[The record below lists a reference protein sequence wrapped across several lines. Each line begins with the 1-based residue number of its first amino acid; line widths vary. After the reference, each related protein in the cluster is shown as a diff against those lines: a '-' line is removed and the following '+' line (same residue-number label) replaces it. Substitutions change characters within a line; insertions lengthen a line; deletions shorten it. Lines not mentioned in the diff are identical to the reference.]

1 MSWKG
6 KFLPTAPKV
15 EKRPRDDDDNDDDE
29 DKDDKKKDKRSKNDA
44 ILSVLVQNDNTLRK
58 FFNVKKDAESLA
70 LQSLYS
76 YRYDSLLAFLA
87 SRPDF
92 EMLIGFMYQKNLNVI
107 AIVDRFTK
115 ATEAIYS
122 SDTTDAE
129 KSKFSAIEVAY
140 VDLVFKSLYKLDSV
154 YDQKN
159 KEKFHAALVNL
170 FLAQFEATPEVI
182 AIIDFDEEEDEFG
195 DILLQDRIDQ
205 LFEVLSKSIRD
216 RTGQQPLN
224 LADIVQQRIL
234 SFLSDNDFNNYCKT
248 TKGLAE
254 ICESGRW
261 KDAISD
267 LRFERQFEKDAVE
280 VLQLRFRFYP
290 TTDRTV
296 NFRNAA
302 IRVAKFF
309 NQLFDSAEK
318 EKKTLT
324 LEEKKQIIEEKV
336 TANYGVGNL
345 STYSD
350 IPLVLYFLGKLHPTF
365 AEEFFFSMFAI
376 HERAVK
382 TFLIDGNG
390 KTYNDE
396 LFVEKLGRL
405 NKVNALL
412 EISDEKTIVTL
423 FEKSPNDE
431 VWSKLMETF
440 FSLKRGEIE
449 YYTNLFTIVVPRWL
463 NTANGK
469 SSRLKGKIIQ
479 KFTEDV
485 FSSDF
490 YSTALEDNFDI
501 TKTSSELWNRCIFY
515 VLEQYAKKT
524 AYEGRVGP
532 YDTIFLS
539 LQLHKVGKLDADLV
553 EPCVELLTE
562 VYTKELKSPHHS
574 NSVSGLPSRLFEMNK
589 SPTFW
594 LPLVRTIYAYRTA
607 DLSSDEYNYYYT
619 EAEFSLSAGWFALQ
633 MMKNTSEENKENLAE
648 LREIAE
654 SALPNAG
661 RLIGDDN
668 DFIAKTLPELMK
680 QDDDPHV
687 WVLTLRKQYD
697 RAAQW
702 IYRAEKKVEGKKV
715 TGKQVTKVLEKFYNV
730 ARKMQD
736 FGFLSTA
743 NRGLMA
749 RFVLKNIKYFTQIEG
764 ASDWASRVLG
774 YKE

>member
-15 EKRPRDDDDNDDDE
+15 EKRPRDDEDTDE

-58 FFNVKKDAESLA
+58 FFNVKKDDENLA
-70 LQSLYS
+70 LQSLYY
-76 YRYDSLLAFLA
+76 YRYDALLAFLA

-92 EMLIGFMYQKNLNVI
+92 EMLIGFMYKENLNVTAVI
-107 AIVDRFTK
+107 ERLAVSTLRINGALTDTERNKFTDVEKAYAELAI
-115 ATEAIYS
+115 
-122 SDTTDAE
+122 
-129 KSKFSAIEVAY
+129 
-140 VDLVFKSLYKLDSV
+140 KSLFKIDAV
-154 YDQKN
+154 RDNEKV
-159 KEKFHAALVNL
+159 EKFHAALGNL
-170 FLAQFEATPEVI
+170 FLAQFEATPEI
-182 AIIDFDEEEDEFG
+182 KAIIDFDEEEEDDFG
-195 DILLQDRIDQ
+195 DVLLQDRIDQ
-205 LFEVLSKSIRD
+205 LFELLSKSIRA

-224 LADIVQQRIL
+224 LADIVKQRIL

-324 LEEKKQIIEEKV
+324 LEEKKQTIEEKV

-396 LFVEKLGRL
+396 LFVKKLGRL

-515 VLEQYAKKT
+515 VLEQYAKIP

-574 NSVSGLPSRLFEMNK
+574 NSVSGLSSRLFEMNK

-661 RLIGDDN
+661 RLTGEDN
-668 DFIAKTLPELMK
+668 DFIAQHLPQLM
-680 QDDDPHV
+680 QQNDDPHV
-687 WVLTLRKQYD
+687 WILTLRKQYD
-697 RAAQW
+697 RSVDW
-702 IYRAEKKVEGKKV
+702 IARFVNKKAGQKV
-715 TGKQVTKVLEKFYNV
+715 TEKQLTKVLEKFYNV

-736 FGFLSTA
+736 FGFLTIA